1 MSGAGVEPVPDTFT
15 VLLILKTSNFLIM
28 AQAKKAVA
36 KNNGKQS
43 ARGTTRSAVKTY
55 QNYING
61 EWVASQ
67 SGELFENINPAD
79 NRDVVGRFPLSTSD
93 DVYAAVNAAQ
103 NAFDKWRQTPA
114 PKRAELLFRLGEIL
128 IRDKEKYTADMTREM
143 GKVLKE
149 AGGDVQEAIDC
160 TYYTAG
166 EGRRLHGFTTPAE
179 MRDKFAMCIRQPV
192 GLCGLITP
200 WNFPMAI
207 PSWKLIPALICG
219 NTVVI
224 KPAEDTPL
232 STYNLVKACEEA
244 GIPPGVVNLVNGF
257 GDSVG
262 AAMTNHTGLRL
273 ISFTGSTET
282 GRIVA
287 SACAERNAICSLEM
301 GGKNAIIVMD
311 DADVD
316 LAVEGAIWGAFG
328 TSGQRCTAS
337 SRLIVHKKV
346 YRSFVNKLVEHAKA
360 LRVGNGADAK
370 TDVGPVINADAVEKV
385 MGYIRIGQ
393 QEDGATLACGGK
405 RLTRGDYAN
414 GYFIEPTVFTDAT
427 ADMRISQEEIFGPV
441 TTVIPINSFEEA
453 IQVANGVRYGLSAAI
468 YTQNVNRAFRA
479 MNDMYTGI
487 FYVNASTIGAE
498 VHLPFGGTK
507 ATGNGHRE
515 AGTQVLDIF
524 SEWKSIY
531 VDFSGKLQR
540 AQIDV
545 VETPQ

>member
-1 MSGAGVEPVPDTFT
+1 
-15 VLLILKTSNFLIM
+15 M
-28 AQAKKAVA
+28 AQAKKALSKSSG
-36 KNNGKQS
+36 KNSSRNGAS
-43 ARGTTRSAVKTY
+43 RTTTKTY
-55 QNYING
+55 QNYIDG

-67 SGELFENINPAD
+67 SGEMFENINPAD
-79 NRDVVGRFPLSTSD
+79 TRDIVGRFPLSTSD
-93 DVYAAVNAAQ
+93 DINAAVNAAQ
-103 NAFDKWRQTPA
+103 NAFDRWRNTPA
-114 PKRAELLFRLGEIL
+114 PKRAEVLFRLGEIL
-128 IRDKEKYTADMTREM
+128 VRDKEQYTADMTREM

-179 MRDKFAMCIRQPV
+179 MRDKFAMCVRQPV

-232 STYNLVKACEEA
+232 STYNLIKACEEA
-244 GIPPGVVNLVNGF
+244 GIPPGVVNLVTGY
-257 GDSVG
+257 GETVG
-262 AAMTNHTGLRL
+262 AAMTNHNALRL

-287 SACAERNAICSLEM
+287 SSCAERNAICSLEM

-311 DADVD
+311 DADID

-346 YRSFVNKLVEHAKA
+346 YRQFVTKLVEHAKG
-360 LRVGNGADAK
+360 LRVGNGADPK
-370 TDVGPVINADAVEKV
+370 TDVGPVINAEAVEKI

-393 QEDGATLACGGK
+393 KDDGAKLACGGK
-405 RLTRGDYAN
+405 RLTRGDYAY
-414 GYFIEPTVFTDAT
+414 GHFIEPTVFTDAT
-427 ADMRISQEEIFGPV
+427 PDMRISQEEIFGPV
-441 TTVIPINSFEEA
+441 TTVIPTNSLEDA
-453 IQVANGVRYGLSAAI
+453 VQIANGVRYGLSAAI
-468 YTQNVNRAFRA
+468 YTRDVNRAFRA

-540 AQIDV
+540 AQIDN
-545 VETPQ
+545 VEASHSS

>member
-1 MSGAGVEPVPDTFT
+1 
-15 VLLILKTSNFLIM
+15 M
-28 AQAKKAVA
+28 AQAKKAIS
-36 KNNGKQS
+36 KTGGKLA
-43 ARGTTRSAVKTY
+43 ARNAARAAVKTY
-55 QNYING
+55 HNYIDG
-61 EWVASQ
+61 KWVASE
-67 SGELFENINPAD
+67 SGEMFENINPAD
-79 NRDVVGRFPLSTSD
+79 NRDIAGRFPLSTSD
-93 DVYAAVNAAQ
+93 DVNRAVNAAQ
-103 NAFDKWRQTPA
+103 GAFDRWRNTPA
-114 PKRAELLFRLGEIL
+114 PRRAELLFRLGEIL
-128 IRDKEKYTADMTREM
+128 ISRKEEFTADMTREM

-166 EGRRLHGFTTPAE
+166 EGRRLHGYTAPAE
-179 MRDKFAMCIRQPV
+179 MRDKFAMCVRQPV

-219 NTVVI
+219 NTVVL

-232 STYNLVKACEEA
+232 SSYNLVKACEEA
-244 GIPPGVVNLVNGF
+244 GIPPGVVNLVTGY
-257 GDSVG
+257 GETVG
-262 AAMTNHTGLRL
+262 AAMTNHPALRL

-311 DADVD
+311 DADID

-346 YRSFVNKLVEHAKA
+346 YSKFAAKLVENTKA
-360 LRVGNGADAK
+360 LRVGNGADPK
-370 TDVGPVINADAVEKV
+370 TDVGPVINADAVEKI
-385 MGYIRIGQ
+385 MSYIRIGQ
-393 QEDGATLACGGK
+393 NDDGARLACGGK

-414 GYFIEPTVFTDAT
+414 GHFIEPTVFTDASP
-427 ADMRISQEEIFGPV
+427 DMRISQEEIFGPV
-441 TTVIPINSFEEA
+441 TTVIPASSLEDA
-453 IQVANGVRYGLSAAI
+453 IQIANGVRYGLSAAI
-468 YTQNVNRAFRA
+468 YTQNVNRAFKA
-479 MNDMYTGI
+479 MNEMYTGI

-540 AQIDV
+540 AQIDQ
-545 VETPQ
+545 VESPQ

>member
-1 MSGAGVEPVPDTFT
+1 
-15 VLLILKTSNFLIM
+15 M
-28 AQAKKAVA
+28 AQAKKAVS
-36 KNNGKQS
+36 KTSGKLS
-43 ARGTTRSAVKTY
+43 TRNAARAAGKTY
-55 QNYING
+55 QNYIDG
-61 EWVASQ
+61 KWVGSQ
-67 SGELFENINPAD
+67 SGEMFENINPAD
-79 NRDVVGRFPLSTSD
+79 TRDIIGRFPLSTSE
-93 DVYAAVNAAQ
+93 DVYAAVNSAQ
-103 NAFDKWRQTPA
+103 GAFDRWRRTPA
-114 PKRAELLFRLGEIL
+114 PRRAELLFRLGEIL
-128 IRDKEKYTADMTREM
+128 IRNKDRFTADMTREM

-149 AGGDVQEAIDC
+149 SGGDVQEAIDC

-179 MRDKFAMCIRQPV
+179 MRDKFAMCVRQPV

-232 STYNLVKACEEA
+232 STYNLVTACEEA
-244 GIPPGVVNLVNGF
+244 GIPPGVVNLITGF
-257 GDSVG
+257 GETVG
-262 AAMTNHTGLRL
+262 AAMTNHPALRL

-311 DADVD
+311 DADID
-316 LAVEGAIWGAFG
+316 LAVDGAVWGAFG

-337 SRLIVHKKV
+337 SRLVVHKKV
-346 YRSFVNKLVEHAKA
+346 YRQFVTKLVEHTKA
-360 LRVGNGADAK
+360 LRVGNGADPK
-370 TDVGPVINADAVEKV
+370 TDVGPVINADAAEKV
-385 MGYIRIGQ
+385 MSYIRIGQ
-393 QEDGATLACGGK
+393 NEDGAKLACGGK
-405 RLTRGDYAN
+405 RLTRGDFAN
-414 GYFIEPTVFTDAT
+414 GYFIEPTVFTDA
-427 ADMRISQEEIFGPV
+427 APDMRISQEEIFGPV
-441 TTVIPINSFEEA
+441 TTVIPTSSLEEA
-453 IQVANGVRYGLSAAI
+453 IRIVNGVRYGLSAAI
-468 YTQNVNRAFRA
+468 YTQNVNRAFKA
-479 MNDMYTGI
+479 MNEMYTGI

-540 AQIDV
+540 AQIDT
-545 VETPQ
+545 VESPQ